1 MTSVYSRLR
10 LKKITSI
17 NSISDFHKEKEM
29 VDFRK
34 WLLALA
40 VVGLLLAVSSSTA
53 SAQVGGNSFTCEVTA
68 VPNIVRAEG
77 IAELLGDLILN
88 CTGGIPTVVG
98 LPIPLQNVVITVGGT
113 NITSRI
119 EGSTVPG
126 TSTYLVSEALLLIDE
141 PYPAAPVPASGAPD
155 VNNPATTQLGC
166 IANNNTNC
174 AITSLGP
181 GLGAA
186 GSYNGSANHY
196 NIFQGTQQGLNSISW
211 SG

>member
-17 NSISDFHKEKEM
+17 NSNLDFHKEKEM

-40 VVGLLLAVSSSTA
+40 FVGLLLGVSSSA
-53 SAQVGGNSFTCEVTA
+53 AYAQGNSFTCAVTA

-88 CTGGIPTVVG
+88 CSGGTPTVAG

-113 NITSRI
+113 NVTSRI
-119 EGSTVPG
+119 EGSTIPG
-126 TSTYLVSEALLLIDE
+126 SSTYLVSEALLLIDE
-141 PYPAAPVPASGAPD
+141 PFPTIPVPANGAPD
-155 VNNPATTQLGC
+155 VTNPATTQLGC
-166 IANNNTNC
+166 VANNNTNC
-174 AITSLGP
+174 AITSLGV
-181 GLGAA
+181 
-186 GSYNGSANHY
+186 
-196 NIFQGTQQGLNSISW
+196 
-211 SG
+211 